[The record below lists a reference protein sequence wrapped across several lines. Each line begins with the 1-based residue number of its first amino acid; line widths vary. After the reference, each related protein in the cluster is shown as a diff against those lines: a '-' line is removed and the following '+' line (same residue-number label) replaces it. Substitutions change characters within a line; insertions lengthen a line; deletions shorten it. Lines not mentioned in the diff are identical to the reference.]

1 MTVAAITILAVW
13 AVGIV
18 AFAWTTPKFVDSQP
32 MARLLFDLRP
42 QLVGVLLATV
52 IVMWP
57 GALGAALLIRVAEKR
72 RRS

>member
-1 MTVAAITILAVW
+1 VTVAAIVILAVW

-32 MARLLFDLRP
+32 MARLMFGLRP
-42 QLVGVLLATV
+42 RLVGVLLATV

-57 GALGAALLIRVAEKR
+57 GTLGAALLIRVTEKR
-72 RRS
+72 RQP